1 MRKIWLIA
9 TTTYRRQ
16 IRSGMFLLLTFGLP
30 VLMIIAGAVPILI
43 ESGGDSLPTIGVV
56 DETGELVIDE
66 QVTIS
71 ADLLDTNANLIIV
84 PYSNTSSAQEAFI
97 AGNIGGYLVIP
108 GDYFEGEAVTYFSD
122 ENPGETL
129 ETGLQLFLQRAMLG
143 ESPDWV
149 IERLQDPAVY
159 TYVAQATGEAVSEG
173 PSLLIR
179 LLAPGI
185 LALIY
190 SLAVFMGAS
199 QMGSA
204 IIREKEHRA
213 MEMVVTSLPVRE
225 LVAGKVLGMT
235 LLSLTQFG
243 IWTLG
248 ALVAGYLAF
257 SGLIELEALAIPW
270 ASLLWGFVLIVPAYF
285 VFSLLAAGVGIIG
298 GDNQQAQQLAGIVGV
313 LAIVPIWLLGPIIE
327 YPDGGIAVGLTLF
340 PLTAPSVALLR
351 MIFTEVSLWQLVAS
365 LAILLLTLII
375 AIWFVAKIFRA
386 AMLNYGQTLNPR
398 QILRVLTQA

>member
-1 MRKIWLIA
+1 MTVEA
-9 TTTYRRQ
+9 
-16 IRSGMFLLLTFGLP
+16 
-30 VLMIIAGAVPILI
+30 
-43 ESGGDSLPTIGVV
+43 E
-56 DETGELVIDE
+56 
-66 QVTIS
+66 
-71 ADLLDTNANLIIV
+71 LLDTNADLIIV
-84 PYSNTSSAQEAFI
+84 PYSNTSSAREAFI
-97 AGNIGGYLVIP
+97 AGEIGGYLVIP
-108 GDYFEGEAVTYFSD
+108 EGYFDGEGVTYFAD
-122 ENPGETL
+122 ENPGEAL
-129 ETGLQLFLQRAMLG
+129 EDGLAIFLQRALLG

-173 PSLLIR
+173 PSLIIR

-185 LALIY
+185 LALVY

-213 MEMVVTSLPVRE
+213 MEMVVTSLRASE

-257 SGLIELEALAIPW
+257 SGSVELDALAIPW
-270 ASLLWGFVLIVPAYF
+270 ASLLWGLVLIVPAYF
-285 VFSLLAAGVGIIG
+285 VFSLLAAGAGIIG

-313 LAIVPIWLLGPIIE
+313 VAILPIWLLAPIIE
-327 YPDGGIAVGLTLF
+327 NPDGGIAVGLTLF
-340 PLTAPSVALLR
+340 PLTAPGVALLR
-351 MIFTEVSLWQLVAS
+351 MIFTEVPLWQLVAS
-365 LAILLLTLII
+365 LVILLLTLIA

-398 QILRVLTQA
+398 QLWQVLTQA